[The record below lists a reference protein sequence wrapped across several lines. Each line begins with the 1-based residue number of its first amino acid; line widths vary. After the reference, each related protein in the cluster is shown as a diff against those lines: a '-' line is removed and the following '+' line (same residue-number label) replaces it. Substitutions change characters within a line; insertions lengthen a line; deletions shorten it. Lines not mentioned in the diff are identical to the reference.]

1 MGIKSESSPEVFTEI
16 VNTAADLT
24 NLFKDNGFRLYFVGG
39 IVRDLLLGYKPDVQD
54 LDCTTDASPKEI
66 KRIVQPIA
74 DAVWLQGERF
84 GTVGMRVNGTN
95 YEITTHRAES
105 YVDDSRKP
113 VVNFSTNLS
122 DDLIRRDFTVNAMA
136 VDTAT
141 GELFDP
147 YGGVKDL
154 EEMTLRTPMDPE
166 ESFTDDPLRILRAA
180 RFIAAY
186 GFSPT
191 GDLLQAAQKI
201 SERLNI
207 VSIER
212 IRDEIFRLLSV
223 EDPRL
228 GLKFLSAS
236 KTASYVFPEVFE
248 LSEER
253 QEMLFNQVSL
263 VEAEPL
269 MRLAVFKEMIPDSR
283 LRSFR
288 LSSKELVYVEK
299 IRNALVLLEKND
311 QNDWSD
317 AKFRRLAFDTES
329 ALDDVVRIWE
339 RIFPKNLTVI
349 NELKRLNEAGEFTT
363 FEPFFDGETI
373 MNELGIEPGPDVGTV
388 TDWLISLRIEE
399 GSLSEEQV
407 KQKLHI
413 WWDQRSK

>member
-1 MGIKSESSPEVFTEI
+1 MGIKSESSPEIFTEI

-317 AKFRRLAFDTES
+317 AKFRRLAFDTEG
-329 ALDDVVRIWE
+329 ALDQEVRIWE
-339 RIFPKNLTVI
+339 RIFPKNLAVI

-388 TDWLISLRIEE
+388 TDWLINLRIEE

-413 WWDQRSK
+413 WWDQKK

>member
-1 MGIKSESSPEVFTEI
+1 MGIKSESSPEMFIEI

-95 YEITTHRAES
+95 YEITTHRAEA

-136 VDTAT
+136 VDTET

-147 YGGVKDL
+147 YEGVKDL

-228 GLKFLSAS
+228 GLKFLSTS

-248 LSEER
+248 LSEEQ

-317 AKFRRLAFDTES
+317 AKFRRLAFDTEG

-388 TDWLISLRIEE
+388 TDWLINLRIEE

-413 WWDQRSK
+413 WWDQKK

>member
-1 MGIKSESSPEVFTEI
+1 VGIKSESSPEIFTEI

-141 GELFDP
+141 GELFDL

-207 VSIER
+207 VSTER

-317 AKFRRLAFDTES
+317 AKFRRLAFDTEG

-363 FEPFFDGETI
+363 FKPFFDGETI

-388 TDWLISLRIEE
+388 TDWLINLRIEE

-413 WWDQRSK
+413 WWDQKK

>member
-1 MGIKSESSPEVFTEI
+1 MGIKSESSPEIFTEI

-317 AKFRRLAFDTES
+317 AKFRRLAFDTEG

-388 TDWLISLRIEE
+388 TDWLISLRIED

>member
-317 AKFRRLAFDTES
+317 AKFRRLAFDTEG

-339 RIFPKNLTVI
+339 RIFPKNLSVI

>member
-1 MGIKSESSPEVFTEI
+1 VGIKSESSPEIFTEI

-207 VSIER
+207 VSTER

-317 AKFRRLAFDTES
+317 AKFRRLAFDTEG

-363 FEPFFDGETI
+363 FKPFFDGETI

-388 TDWLISLRIEE
+388 TDWLINLRIEE

-413 WWDQRSK
+413 WWDQKK